1 LYCAKKALILEV
13 SESVFYTDNTVLYQ
27 PSSIRCQ
34 SMSSIARLSTAF
46 ADGTMPRI
54 WADETDHRIKPR
66 RTLKTLLIGL
76 ALSLFTHML
85 LVVILPKPE
94 TKIDMSEAGGQ
105 GPLQVVIAPEEKASP
120 PPAASSPPPSPQ
132 RPPSAPR
139 VIAVPKPSPLM
150 PPVAVAP
157 DPAPTPPVVPPKPES
172 REPPVD
178 FMAALNARRAQRQA
192 AEDAA
197 ASENASARA
206 GEREMTAS
214 EKATAGFNRNM
225 QSLGRG
231 RDGTSGVFQIQ
242 SKGTRYA
249 AFSFRGWTTDRSRAQ
264 YQVIEVDAGIGG
276 DVELAIVRKMISL
289 IREHYQ
295 GNFNW
300 DSQRLGRVV
309 VLSARKED
317 NAGLEAFIMRE
328 FPELDGGKSASQN
341 QTTKTN

>member
-1 LYCAKKALILEV
+1 
-13 SESVFYTDNTVLYQ
+13 
-27 PSSIRCQ
+27 
-34 SMSSIARLSTAF
+34 MSSIARLSTAF
-46 ADGTMPRI
+46 ADGSMPRI

-76 ALSLFTHML
+76 ALSLLTHML
-85 LVVILPKPE
+85 LVLVLPKPE

-105 GPLQVVIAPEEKASP
+105 GPLQVVIAPEEKASKP
-120 PPAASSPPPSPQ
+120 PPASSPPPSPAAI
-132 RPPSAPR
+132 SAPR
-139 VIAVPKPSPLM
+139 VIAVDKPSPNM
-150 PPVAVAP
+150 PRVAVAP
-157 DPAPTPPVVPPKPES
+157 EPAPIPPITPPKPES

-197 ASENASARA
+197 ASENAAARA
-206 GEREMTAS
+206 GEREMTAA

-225 QSLGRG
+225 QALGRG

-300 DSQRLGRVV
+300 DSHRVGRVV
-309 VLSARKED
+309 VLSARMED
-317 NAGLEAFIMRE
+317 NAGLEEFIMRE
-328 FPELDGGKSASQN
+328 FPELDSSRSANQN
-341 QTTKTN
+341 QKTKTN